1 MFYNLGSGWNN
12 STFEGSWMI
21 RPVLNMNSIIS
32 ATNNKETSHDILV
45 YPNPSRSSF
54 FIEGHEIA
62 TVMNIYNLEGVLL
75 KTIDLISQKSK
86 VNLDSLSS
94 GVYILE
100 FLYDK
105 NVFYKKIV
113 VK

>member
-1 MFYNLGSGWNN
+1 MFYNLGSGWSN

-21 RPVLNMNSIIS
+21 RPVLNMKSIIS
-32 ATNNKETSHDILV
+32 AANNKESSQDILV
-45 YPNPSRSSF
+45 YPNPSRFSF

-62 TVMNIYNLEGVLL
+62 TVMNIYSLQGILL

-86 VNLDSLSS
+86 VNLDSLSP
-94 GVYILE
+94 GVYLLE

-105 NVFYKKIV
+105 NVVYKKIV

>member
-1 MFYNLGSGWNN
+1 
-12 STFEGSWMI
+12 
-21 RPVLNMNSIIS
+21 
-32 ATNNKETSHDILV
+32 
-45 YPNPSRSSF
+45 
-54 FIEGHEIA
+54 
-62 TVMNIYNLEGVLL
+62 MNIYSLQGVLL

-94 GVYILE
+94 GVYLLE